1 MKLSIEYSKL
11 GIDDILNMFYNAI
24 RTYVQASHLKEDFKM
39 TENELEL
46 LYIIRNHENPEKAL
60 KIALDLVIDFLNE
73 REAPQQTSHAR
84 PPESA

>member
-1 MKLSIEYSKL
+1 
-11 GIDDILNMFYNAI
+11 
-24 RTYVQASHLKEDFKM
+24 M

-60 KIALDLVIDFLNE
+60 KIAMDLLIDFSKQ
-73 REAPQQTSHAR
+73 REGLQDTSFAH